1 MPTPTRLNARDLGAS
16 DIEKLG
22 EELDRLRAEVLASR
36 GEDDARYIR
45 RVIAA
50 QRGLEAG
57 GRMVMF
63 ASLLPPAWLA
73 GTTMLSLAK
82 ILENMEIGHNVLHGQ
97 WDWMR
102 DPDIHSTTWE
112 WDSVSPAAQWKYS
125 HNYVHHT
132 YTNVLG
138 RDRDLGYSILRV
150 TPEQPWR
157 PVHLAQ
163 PLYNLALAAVFEWG
177 IALYDTEVERAWR
190 GEKDLSETLQHLGST
205 VKKAARQGRK
215 DYVIFPL
222 LAGPA
227 FLPVLL
233 GNLAANVTRNIWAHT
248 VIFCGHF
255 PDGTRTFTEEEIEG
269 ESRGEWYLRQL
280 LGSANISGPAAL
292 HLFSGNLS
300 HQIEHHLFP
309 DLPSNRYAQI
319 APRVRALCERFGLP
333 YTIGS
338 LPRQTANVW
347 GRILRLSLPGPAR
360 SGTGETAPEQV
371 EPVLPARAA

>member
-1 MPTPTRLNARDLGAS
+1 MAAPTHLSES
-16 DIEKLG
+16 DIEELG
-22 EELDRLRAEVLASR
+22 RELDRLRAEVLASR

-45 RVIAA
+45 RVITA

-57 GRMVMF
+57 GRAVMF

-73 GTTMLSLAK
+73 GTAMLAVAK

-112 WDSVSPAAQWKYS
+112 WDFSPPAAQWKYS
-125 HNYVHHT
+125 HNYLHHT

-138 RDRDLGYSILRV
+138 RDRDLGYSMLRV
-150 TPEQPWR
+150 TPEQPWH

-163 PLYNLALAAVFEWG
+163 PLYNLALAVVFEWG
-177 IALYDTEVERAWR
+177 IALYDVQIERTWR
-190 GEKDLSETLQHLGST
+190 REKDLDETLNHLGSALKM
-205 VKKAARQGRK
+205 VARQARK
-215 DYVIFPL
+215 DYVVFPL

-233 GNLAANVTRNIWAHT
+233 GNLTANVARNIWAHT

-255 PDGTRTFTEEEIEG
+255 PDGTTTFTEEEIEG

-280 LGSANISGPAAL
+280 LGSANISGPATL
-292 HLFSGNLS
+292 HLLSGNLS

-309 DLPSNRYAQI
+309 DLPSNRYAQL

-333 YTIGS
+333 YTTGS

-347 GRILRLSLPGPAR
+347 RRILRLALPGPTR
-360 SGTGETAPEQV
+360 SGTGETSA
-371 EPVLPARAA
+371 EPVVRARAA